1 MSPVKQ
7 SSGRN
12 PRSVLIGI
20 GGIALGLIAVLVLFV
35 VAIPK
40 LTESGTVKVQLGTSQ
55 FGVGSAESRSETIE
69 RDGPILF
76 SDVASGSQDIY
87 LQHTGTVPSE
97 GWLAFDARQTGAGR
111 DCTLLWDRDAR
122 AFENPCDGTVVPAD
136 GAGLVQYSVEVNEDG
151 NLVIDLTTGAGGTST
166 P

>member
-12 PRSVLIGI
+12 PRTVLIGI
-20 GGIALGLIAVLVLFV
+20 GGIALGIIAVLVLFV

-55 FGVGSAESRSETIE
+55 FGVGSAESRSETIR

-76 SDVASGSQDIY
+76 PDVAGRSQDIY
-87 LQHTGTVPSE
+87 LQHTGATVPE
-97 GWLAFDARQTGAGR
+97 GWLAFDARQPGAGR
-111 DCTLLWDRDAR
+111 DCTLEWDRDTR
-122 AFENPCDGTVVPAD
+122 VFQNPCDGTTVSAD
-136 GAGLVQYSVEVNEDG
+136 GAGLVQYHVEVNEDG
-151 NLVIDLTTGAGGTST
+151 DLVIDLTAGAGGTST